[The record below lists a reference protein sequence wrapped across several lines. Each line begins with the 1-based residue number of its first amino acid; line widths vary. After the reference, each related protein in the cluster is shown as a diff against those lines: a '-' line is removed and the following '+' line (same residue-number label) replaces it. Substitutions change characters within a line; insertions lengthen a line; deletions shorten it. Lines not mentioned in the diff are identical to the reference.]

1 MGELTSNGHKI
12 VDGVLKS
19 NIDIRNKHLS
29 RNNGKYSL
37 FEGEFVNAIGAA
49 VDVKTR
55 TLSDIKGGMTLYDY
69 TSDKKNPLGEKIQN
83 TYFNNNA
90 ERELYSILNPSPS
103 ELLRWNGKYD
113 NYIKYV
119 SEVYGKEYT
128 VIRLI
133 DELFADLDITY
144 AMNLTK
150 VGVVKDINVPL
161 ALAGVNTTN
170 INNYSGTDT
179 RLGRLTN
186 QIYASKL
193 YQASVFN
200 SSRGTKYI
208 TPSLSAQ
215 YGNNLQNLARLS
227 DIMVPN
233 PKTGRIADFETGEYL
248 GLSVDKN
255 AKHHVTEEN
264 NGQYEYIPKDVKEH
278 KEYVELTKDTKTEKV
293 SVGNKLFDGLGM
305 TVSKVEEK
313 SKIFSP
319 PKDYF
324 IYKDVNE
331 DTKGNN
337 EWETFHLSGDTDAL
351 GGNIGNKNLLSA
363 TQNLF
368 SNGKI
373 DTMIGRYYLDGK
385 NYKSSV
391 IDTAIDDSGGRS
403 HGRNLLKKGK
413 TAKGDGSDNPYCRTW
428 TWRNQ
433 YKKVENQIRPFDGNN
448 RNNLKTANEPYRAN
462 GNGDY
467 LSKNTVLN
475 LENGRVNVAPSK
487 SGKVDIKKC
496 MFSIENLAWKD
507 VLKPGKNL
515 SKEQVGPSG
524 GRIMWFPPYG
534 LDFSESVNV
543 NWDSN
548 TFIGRGEDVYTYKNT
563 TRSANLSFILLI
575 DHPSL
580 LNSMRGSKDTT
591 DSDILR
597 FFAGC
602 DVPDLKD
609 ATKKA
614 TEAATGISN
623 EMEWDKGDGNYIEV
637 SVYFPNNYSGNS
649 KPVDRG
655 TWSGYET
662 NWKNGYGCSD
672 DDDWINYIL
681 FGRNAKGS
689 MNGNGYEIKDRGI
702 TDLNS
707 DPDGTKNEY
716 ILACDKASAWT
727 ECVNSNPDN
736 NKYWYRVDF
745 DLRQNGIDVDKKT
758 GRRVYKENY
767 KDTRSYE
774 LNSVV
779 FEADEKKF
787 SFRDFRDYIISNNYG
802 AKNNEL
808 AAILSG
814 STISKVEARGVATLQ
829 DRKNSDMLA
838 ERRAMT
844 LGCTV
849 MKWFDQYHEK
859 LGIDLPNNV
868 KFKRDLLKG
877 DESAANVPTI
887 NDETSKRNRRATV
900 RIYYNKADAKT
911 VGGDNEDSSL
921 SGGADSSNGSKS
933 QPQIPKTTVN
943 TVVYDAIEVTP
954 NRYESES
961 DFFDKLQSADPVIWK
976 RIKNKIRYFD
986 PAYHSISPEG
996 FNARL
1001 TFLQQCTRQGHTISA
1016 TENDGSAMT
1025 AGNLAFGRMPVC
1037 VLRIGDFI
1045 HTKIVITS
1053 LSINYSVSNGMQW
1066 DMNEEG
1072 AGVQPMMAKVTIAF
1086 NIIGGQSLEAPIN
1099 RLQNAVSFNYYANAG
1114 VYDDR
1119 ADKAYLNNKKLIYD
1133 NLFTVNKK

>member
-37 FEGEFVNAIGAA
+37 FEGEFDNAIGAA
-49 VDVKTR
+49 VDIKTR

-69 TSDKKNPLGEKIQN
+69 TSDKKTPLGEKIQN

-90 ERELYSILNPSPS
+90 EKELYSVLNPSPS
-103 ELLRWNGKYD
+103 ELLRWNGKYE

-208 TPSLSAQ
+208 TPSLSAV

-233 PKTGRIADFETGEYL
+233 PKNGRIEDLEQGEYL
-248 GLSVDKN
+248 LRIDNIDAVM
-255 AKHHVTEEN
+255 AN
-264 NGQYEYIPKDVKEH
+264 NGQYKYIPTAVTKH
-278 KEYVELTKDTKTEKV
+278 TEYVVTGATFSLE
-293 SVGNKLFDGLGM
+293 NKLFDGLEI
-305 TVSKVEEK
+305 TVSNVNVNVDVNLKK
-313 SKIFSP
+313 SSP

-324 IYKDVNE
+324 IYQDVSGLTVGNS
-331 DTKGNN
+331 NN
-337 EWETFHLSGDTDAL
+337 EWETFHLSGDTKTL
-351 GGNIGNKNLLSA
+351 GGDIGNRNLLSA

-368 SNGKI
+368 NRGKI

-385 NYKSSV
+385 KYKSSV
-391 IDTAIDDSGGRS
+391 IDTAIDDLGSRS
-403 HGRNLLKKGK
+403 HGRNLLKKD
-413 TAKGDGSDNPYCRTW
+413 ANIKGGGNDNPYCRTW
-428 TWRNQ
+428 TFRNQ
-433 YKKVENQIRPFDGNN
+433 YKKIENQIRPFDEGNQKK
-448 RNNLKTANEPYRAN
+448 LKKANEPYRAN
-462 GNGDY
+462 GDGDY
-467 LSKNTVLN
+467 LTKNTVLN
-475 LENGRVNVAPSK
+475 LNNGRVNVAPSK
-487 SGKVDIKKC
+487 NGKVDIKKC

-515 SKEQVGPSG
+515 SEEQIGPSG

-543 NWDSN
+543 NWDNN

-580 LNSMRGSKDTT
+580 LNSMRGSSKTN

-602 DVPDLKD
+602 DVPNLAN
-609 ATKKA
+609 ATKNPVEV
-614 TEAATGISN
+614 TTGTSN
-623 EMEWDKGDGNYIEV
+623 EMGWDESGGKYIEV
-637 SVYFPNNYSGNS
+637 SVYFPNNYSGNG
-649 KPVDRG
+649 KEV
-655 TWSGYET
+655 TKT
-662 NWKNGYGCSD
+662 KWKNYEGRWKYDYGCSD
-672 DDDWINYIL
+672 GKDWINYIL
-681 FGRNAKGS
+681 FGRNANNFGS
-689 MNGNGYEIKDRGI
+689 GRGYEISDRGI
-702 TDLNS
+702 TDLNT
-707 DPDGTKNEY
+707 DDDCKGEY
-716 ILACDKASAWT
+716 ILACDRTSAWT
-727 ECVNSNPDN
+727 MCDN
-736 NKYWYRVDF
+736 ASTKNHKYWYRVDF
-745 DLRQNGIDVDKKT
+745 DLRQNGIGGENGEYLDNYEDKQ
-758 GRRVYKENY
+758 
-767 KDTRSYE
+767 SFE
-774 LNSVV
+774 LNSKV
-779 FEADEKKF
+779 EDNSGRIF
-787 SFRDFRDYIISNNYG
+787 SFKDFRDYILGNSYG
-802 AKNNEL
+802 EKNDILES
-808 AAILSG
+808 ILSG
-814 STISKVEARGVATLQ
+814 STISKVEVRGVATQQ
-829 DRKNSDMLA
+829 DEKNSDMLA

-849 MKWFDQYHEK
+849 MKWFNDK
-859 LGIDLPNNV
+859 SAGLGITID
-868 KFKRDLLKG
+868 KSIDFKRGLLKG
-877 DESAANVPTI
+877 DERTKAEKRI
-887 NDETSKRNRRATV
+887 NTEIPKKNRRASV
-900 RIYYNKADAKT
+900 RIYYNKT
-911 VGGDNEDSSL
+911 NITNVNGD
-921 SGGADSSNGSKS
+921 GSNGGGNGNQTKNGNGQKRDPS
-933 QPQIPKTTVN
+933 QISQNSNNVA
-943 TVVYDAIEVTP
+943 YGAIEVTP

-961 DFFDKLQSADPVIWK
+961 DFFDKLDRTDPVIWK
-976 RIKNKIRYFD
+976 HIKDKIRYFD

-1072 AGVQPMMAKVTIAF
+1072 AGVQPMMAKVTIIF

-1119 ADKAYLNNKKLIYD
+1119 ADKAHLQDEKLIYD

>member
-37 FEGEFVNAIGAA
+37 FEGEFDNAIGAA
-49 VDVKTR
+49 VDIKTR

-69 TSDKKNPLGEKIQN
+69 TSDKKTPLGEKIQN

-90 ERELYSILNPSPS
+90 EKELYSVLNPSPS
-103 ELLRWNGKYD
+103 ELLRWNGKYE

-208 TPSLSAQ
+208 TPSLSAV

-233 PKTGRIADFETGEYL
+233 PKNGRIEDFEQGKYL
-248 GLSVDKN
+248 LRIDELKDN
-255 AKHHVTEEN
+255 AN
-264 NGQYEYIPKDVKEH
+264 NGQYEYIPTAVTNH
-278 KEYVELTKDTKTEKV
+278 TEYVVTGATFSLEN
-293 SVGNKLFDGLGM
+293 SLFDGLRM
-305 TVSKVEEK
+305 TVSNVDVKNK
-313 SKIFSP
+313 QSSP

-324 IYKDVNE
+324 IYQDASGLTVDNR
-331 DTKGNN
+331 NN
-337 EWETFHLSGDTDAL
+337 EWETFHLSGDTKTL
-351 GGNIGNKNLLSA
+351 GDDYIGKKNLLSA

-368 SNGKI
+368 NRGKI

-385 NYKSSV
+385 KYKSSV
-391 IDTAIDDSGGRS
+391 IDTAIDDLGSRS
-403 HGRNLLKKGK
+403 HGRNLLKKGAS
-413 TAKGDGSDNPYCRTW
+413 AKGDGNDNPYCRTW
-428 TWRNQ
+428 TFRNQ
-433 YKKVENQIRPFDGNN
+433 YKKIENQIRPFDEGNQSKLN
-448 RNNLKTANEPYRAN
+448 GANKPYRAN
-462 GNGDY
+462 GDGDY
-467 LSKNTVLN
+467 LTKNTVLN
-475 LENGRVNVAPSK
+475 LNNGRVNVAPSK

-515 SKEQVGPSG
+515 SEEQIGPSG

-543 NWDSN
+543 NWDNN

-580 LNSMRGSKDTT
+580 LNSMRGSNETN

-602 DVPDLKD
+602 DVPDLSG
-609 ATKKA
+609 ATKN
-614 TEAATGISN
+614 TVEVATGTSN
-623 EMEWDKGDGNYIEV
+623 GIGWDESKGKYIEV
-637 SVYFPNNYSGNS
+637 SVYFPNNYSGNG
-649 KPVDRG
+649 KAVKKDVWE
-655 TWSGYET
+655 TYERR
-662 NWKNGYGCSD
+662 WKHDYGCSD
-672 DDDWINYIL
+672 GEDWINYIL
-681 FGRNAKGS
+681 SGRNATVSSG
-689 MNGNGYEIKDRGI
+689 GNGYEISKSGI
-702 TDLNS
+702 SDLNN
-707 DPDGTKNEY
+707 GEENEY
-716 ILACDKASAWT
+716 ILACDRTSAWT
-727 ECVNSNPDN
+727 DCVTANTDN

-745 DLRQNGIDVDKKT
+745 DLRQNGIGGKNGK
-758 GRRVYKENY
+758 YKENY
-767 KDTRSYE
+767 KDTQSLN
-774 LNSVV
+774 LNSKVK
-779 FEADEKKF
+779 DDSGRIF
-787 SFRDFRDYIISNNYG
+787 SFKDFRDYIIGNSHG
-802 AKNNEL
+802 EKNDILES
-808 AAILSG
+808 ILSG
-814 STISKVEARGVATLQ
+814 STISKVEVRGVATQQ
-829 DRKNSDMLA
+829 DEKNSDMLA

-849 MKWFDQYHEK
+849 MKWFNDK
-859 LGIDLPNNV
+859 SDDLGITID
-868 KFKRDLLKG
+868 KSIDFKRGLLKG
-877 DESAANVPTI
+877 DESTKAEKRI
-887 NDETSKRNRRATV
+887 NTATPKKNRRASV
-900 RIYYNKADAKT
+900 RIYYNKTNITNVND
-911 VGGDNEDSSL
+911 GG
-921 SGGADSSNGSKS
+921 SNGRYRNGDQINNKNGQKGETS
-933 QPQIPKTTVN
+933 QNPQISNNVA
-943 TVVYDAIEVTP
+943 YGAIEVTP

-961 DFFDKLQSADPVIWK
+961 DFFDKLKRTDPVIWK
-976 RIKNKIRYFD
+976 HIKDKIRYFD

-1072 AGVQPMMAKVTIAF
+1072 AGVQPMMAKVTITF

-1119 ADKAYLNNKKLIYD
+1119 ADKAHLQDEKLIYD

>member
-37 FEGEFVNAIGAA
+37 FEGEFDNAIGAA
-49 VDVKTR
+49 VDIKTR
-55 TLSDIKGGMTLYDY
+55 TLSNIKGGMTLYDY
-69 TSDKKNPLGEKIQN
+69 TSDKKTPLGEKIQN

-90 ERELYSILNPSPS
+90 EKELYSVLNPSPS
-103 ELLRWNGKYD
+103 ELLRWNGKYE

-208 TPSLSAQ
+208 TPSLSAV

-227 DIMVPN
+227 DIMVPD
-233 PKTGRIADFETGEYL
+233 PKNGRIEDLEQGEYL
-248 GLSVDKN
+248 LRIDNKDAVM
-255 AKHHVTEEN
+255 AN
-264 NGQYEYIPKDVKEH
+264 NGQYEYIPTAVTKH
-278 KEYVELTKDTKTEKV
+278 TEYVVTGATFSLE
-293 SVGNKLFDGLGM
+293 NKLFDGLRI
-305 TVSKVEEK
+305 TVSNVNVIDKK
-313 SKIFSP
+313 NSP
-319 PKDYF
+319 PKEYF
-324 IYKDVNE
+324 IYQDASRLIVDNR
-331 DTKGNN
+331 NN
-337 EWETFHLSGDTDAL
+337 EWETFHLSGDTATL
-351 GGNIGNKNLLSA
+351 GGDIGNRNLLSA

-368 SNGKI
+368 NRGKI

-385 NYKSSV
+385 KYKSSV
-391 IDTAIDDSGGRS
+391 IDTAIDDLGGRS
-403 HGRNLLKKGK
+403 HGRNLLKKG
-413 TAKGDGSDNPYCRTW
+413 ASANGDGNDNPYCRTW
-428 TWRNQ
+428 TFRNQ
-433 YKKVENQIRPFDGNN
+433 YKKIENQIRPFDNSN
-448 RNNLKTANEPYRAN
+448 RENLKKANKPYRAN
-462 GNGDY
+462 GDGDY
-467 LSKNTVLN
+467 LTKNTVLN
-475 LENGRVNVAPSK
+475 LNNGRVNVAPSK
-487 SGKVDIKKC
+487 NGKVDIKKC

-507 VLKPGKNL
+507 VLKSGENL
-515 SKEQVGPSG
+515 SKEQIGPSG

-543 NWDSN
+543 NWDNN

-580 LNSMRGSKDTT
+580 LNSMRGSKDTE

-602 DVPDLKD
+602 DVPNLSG
-609 ATKKA
+609 ATKN
-614 TEAATGISN
+614 TVEVATGTSN
-623 EMEWDKGDGNYIEV
+623 GMGWDTDEGEYIEV
-637 SVYFPNNYSGNS
+637 SVYFPNNYSGNG
-649 KPVDRG
+649 KVVKKNV
-655 TWSGYET
+655 WKAYEGG
-662 NWKNGYGCSD
+662 WKNNYGCSD
-672 DDDWINYIL
+672 GEDWINYIL
-681 FGRNAKGS
+681 SGRNANNFGS
-689 MNGNGYEIKDRGI
+689 GRGYEISDRGI
-702 TDLNS
+702 TDLNT
-707 DPDGTKNEY
+707 DDDCEGEY
-716 ILACDKASAWT
+716 ILACDKDKTSAWT
-727 ECVNSNPDN
+727 GCSNENNNN
-736 NKYWYRVDF
+736 NKYYYRVDF
-745 DLRQNGIDVDKKT
+745 DLRQNGIGGENGK
-758 GRRVYKENY
+758 YKENY
-767 KDTRSYE
+767 QDIGSFK
-774 LNSVV
+774 LNSEVK
-779 FEADEKKF
+779 DDSGRIF
-787 SFRDFRDYIISNNYG
+787 SFKDFRDYIIGNVYG
-802 AKNNEL
+802 KTNERL
-808 AAILSG
+808 ESILSG
-814 STISKVEARGVATLQ
+814 STISKVEVRGVATQQ
-829 DRKNSDMLA
+829 DKKNSDMLA

-849 MKWFDQYHEK
+849 MKWFNDNGNK
-859 LGIDLPNNV
+859 LGITLNDHVDFELG
-868 KFKRDLLKG
+868 LLTG
-877 DESAANVPTI
+877 DERTKAEKRI
-887 NDETSKRNRRATV
+887 NTENPKKNRRASV
-900 RIYYNKADAKT
+900 RIYYNKTNITNAN
-911 VGGDNEDSSL
+911 GG
-921 SGGADSSNGSKS
+921 GSNGDSINGRLV
-933 QPQIPKTTVN
+933 QDTTKGKINGSSTQQSVN
-943 TVVYDAIEVTP
+943 NVAYGAIEVTP

-961 DFFDKLQSADPVIWK
+961 DFFDKLDRTDPVIWK
-976 RIKNKIRYFD
+976 HIKDKIRYFD

-1072 AGVQPMMAKVTIAF
+1072 AGVQPMMAKVTITF

-1119 ADKAYLNNKKLIYD
+1119 ADKAHLQDEKLIYD

>member
-69 TSDKKNPLGEKIQN
+69 TSDKKTPLGEKIQN

-90 ERELYSILNPSPS
+90 EKELYSILNPSPS

-208 TPSLSAQ
+208 TPSLSGQ

-233 PKTGRIADFETGEYL
+233 PKTGRIADFETGKYL

-255 AKHHVTEEN
+255 AKYHVTEEN
-264 NGQYEYIPKDVKEH
+264 NGQYEYIPTAVTNH
-278 KEYVELTKDTKTEKV
+278 TEYVVTGATFSLE
-293 SVGNKLFDGLGM
+293 NKLFDGLGM

-324 IYKDVNE
+324 IYKDVSG

-337 EWETFHLSGDTDAL
+337 EWETFHLSDSDSINTL
-351 GGNIGNKNLLSA
+351 GGGIGNKNLLSA

-368 SNGKI
+368 SKGKI

-385 NYKSSV
+385 KYKSSV
-391 IDTAIDDSGGRS
+391 IDTAIDDSGSRS
-403 HGRNLLKKGK
+403 HGRNLLQNGK
-413 TAKGDGSDNPYCRTW
+413 ESKGDGSDNPYCRTW

-433 YKKVENQIRPFDGNN
+433 YKKVENQIRPFEGNN

-487 SGKVDIKKC
+487 SGNVDIKKC

-543 NWDSN
+543 DWDPN
-548 TFIGRGEDVYTYKNT
+548 TFIGRGEDVYTYKKT

-602 DVPDLKD
+602 DVPELTG

-614 TEAATGISN
+614 TEAATDASN
-623 EMEWDKGDGNYIEV
+623 EMKWDKSDGEFIEV
-637 SVYFPNNYSGNS
+637 SVYFPNNYSGNG
-649 KPVDRG
+649 KPVKKDK
-655 TWSGYET
+655 WSEYEKDD
-662 NWKNGYGCSD
+662 NWKNSYGCSD
-672 DDDWINYIL
+672 GDNWYKYIYK
-681 FGRNAKGS
+681 GRNATVFDG
-689 MNGNGYEIKDRGI
+689 GNGYEIGNSPVTNTGY
-702 TDLNS
+702 TDQ
-707 DPDGTKNEY
+707 P
-716 ILACDKASAWT
+716 ILACDKTSAWT
-727 ECVNSNPDN
+727 KCTNENPNN

-745 DLRQNGIDVDKKT
+745 DLRQNGIDIDKET
-758 GRRVYKENY
+758 GKRVYKDNY
-767 KDTRSYE
+767 EDKISFA
-774 LNSVV
+774 LNGNV
-779 FEADEKKF
+779 DNDNGKKF
-787 SFRDFRDYIISNNYG
+787 SFKDFYDYIFG
-802 AKNNEL
+802 AKNGVSEL
-808 AAILSG
+808 LSG
-814 STISKVEARGVATLQ
+814 STISKVEVRGVATLQ
-829 DRKNSDMLA
+829 DEKNSDMLA

-849 MKWFDQYHEK
+849 MRWFNEKGEK
-859 LGIDLPNNV
+859 LGITLSNDL
-868 KFKRDLLKG
+868 KFKRGLLKG
-877 DESAANVPTI
+877 EEVTKNSKDI
-887 NDETSKRNRRATV
+887 NDKPSKRNRRATV
-900 RIYYNKADAKT
+900 RIYYNKSEVKDAS
-911 VGGDNEDSSL
+911 VSGGSGSGGLGSGNTASSNAVVNKKGEDTPSSL
-921 SGGADSSNGSKS
+921 
-933 QPQIPKTTVN
+933 KTAN

-961 DFFDKLQSADPVIWK
+961 DFFDKLKRREPVIWK
-976 RIKNKIRYFD
+976 RIKDKIRYFD

-1119 ADKAYLNNKKLIYD
+1119 ADKAHLDREKLIYD

>member
-19 NIDIRNKHLS
+19 NIDVRNKHLS

-37 FEGEFVNAIGAA
+37 FEGEFDNAIGAA
-49 VDVKTR
+49 VDIKTR

-69 TSDKKNPLGEKIQN
+69 TSDKKTPLGEKIQN

-90 ERELYSILNPSPS
+90 EKELYSVLNPSPS
-103 ELLRWNGKYD
+103 ELLRWNGKYE

-208 TPSLSAQ
+208 TPSLSAV

-233 PKTGRIADFETGEYL
+233 PKTGRIADFDEVEYL
-248 GLSVDKN
+248 VSLDKPDDVK
-255 AKHHVTEEN
+255 AN
-264 NGQYEYIPKDVKEH
+264 NGQYEYIPTAVTNH
-278 KEYVELTKDTKTEKV
+278 TEYVVTGATFSLE
-293 SVGNKLFDGLGM
+293 NKLFDGLRM
-305 TVSKVEEK
+305 TVSNVNVKNKK
-313 SKIFSP
+313 SSP

-324 IYKDVNE
+324 IYQDVRGLSVN
-331 DTKGNN
+331 DSNN
-337 EWETFHLSGDTDAL
+337 EWETFHLSGDTKTL
-351 GGNIGNKNLLSA
+351 GDDIGKKNLLSA

-368 SNGKI
+368 SKGKI
-373 DTMIGRYYLDGK
+373 DTMIGRYYLDGEK
-385 NYKSSV
+385 YKSSV

-403 HGRNLLKKGK
+403 HGRNLLQKGK
-413 TAKGDGSDNPYCRTW
+413 TSSGDGSDNPYCRTW
-428 TWRNQ
+428 TLRNQ
-433 YKKVENQIRPFDGNN
+433 YKKVENQIRPFSDSSN
-448 RNNLKTANEPYRAN
+448 RENLKKANVPYRAN

-534 LDFSESVNV
+534 LDFSESVSAE
-543 NWDSN
+543 WDHN
-548 TFIGRGEDVYTYKNT
+548 TFIGRGEDVYTYKKT

-602 DVPDLKD
+602 DVPDLKE

-614 TEAATGISN
+614 TEAATDASK
-623 EMEWDKGDGNYIEV
+623 EMEWDQSDGEFIEV
-637 SVYFPNNYSGNS
+637 SVYFPNNYSGNG
-649 KPVDRG
+649 KLVKKDI
-655 TWSGYET
+655 WSGYEKDH
-662 NWKNGYGCSD
+662 NWKSCYGCSD
-672 DDDWINYIL
+672 DEDWINYIL
-681 FGRNAKGS
+681 KGRNATKFED
-689 MNGNGYEIKDRGI
+689 GNGYEIDENKGI

-707 DPDGTKNEY
+707 DLNKTKNEY
-716 ILACDKASAWT
+716 ILACDKTSAWT
-727 ECVNSNPDN
+727 ECTNENSNN

-758 GRRVYKENY
+758 GERKYKINY
-767 KDTRSYE
+767 EDSKSFA

-779 FEADEKKF
+779 NNDNGKKF
-787 SFRDFRDYIISNNYG
+787 SFKDFHDYIFEG
-802 AKNNEL
+802 KNGGSKL
-808 AAILSG
+808 FKLLSG
-814 STISKVEARGVATLQ
+814 STITKVEVRGVATQQ
-829 DRKNSDMLA
+829 DKKNRDMLA

-849 MKWFDQYHEK
+849 MRWFNEYGEE
-859 LGIDLPNNV
+859 LGITLSNDLE
-868 KFKRDLLKG
+868 FKRDLLKG
-877 DESAANVPTI
+877 DNGTKDIKTI
-887 NDETSKRNRRATV
+887 NDKPSKTNRRASV
-900 RIYYNKADAKT
+900 RIYYNKSEVTNVNGSGKNTGSGNTASSNAVVNKK
-911 VGGDNEDSSL
+911 GGDTLPSL
-921 SGGADSSNGSKS
+921 
-933 QPQIPKTTVN
+933 KTAN
-943 TVVYDAIEVTP
+943 TVAYDAIEVTP

-961 DFFDKLQSADPVIWK
+961 DFFDKLKRTEPVIWK
-976 RIKNKIRYFD
+976 RIKDKIRYFD

-1119 ADKAYLNNKKLIYD
+1119 ADKAHLDREKLIYD

>member
-69 TSDKKNPLGEKIQN
+69 TSDKKTPLGEKIQN

-90 ERELYSILNPSPS
+90 EKELYSILNPSPS

-208 TPSLSAQ
+208 TPSLSAV

-233 PKTGRIADFETGEYL
+233 PKNGRIEDFEQGKYL
-248 GLSVDKN
+248 VSLDKPDDV
-255 AKHHVTEEN
+255 KVN
-264 NGQYEYIPKDVKEH
+264 NGQYEYIPTAVTNH
-278 KEYVELTKDTKTEKV
+278 TEYVVTGATFSLE
-293 SVGNKLFDGLGM
+293 NKLFDGLGM

-324 IYKDVNE
+324 IYKDVSG

-337 EWETFHLSGDTDAL
+337 EWETFHLSDSDSINTL
-351 GGNIGNKNLLSA
+351 GGGIGNKNLLSA

-368 SNGKI
+368 SKGKI

-385 NYKSSV
+385 KYKSSV
-391 IDTAIDDSGGRS
+391 IDTAIDDSGSRS
-403 HGRNLLKKGK
+403 HGRNLLQNGK
-413 TAKGDGSDNPYCRTW
+413 ESKGDGSDNPYCRTW

-433 YKKVENQIRPFDGNN
+433 YKKVENQIRPFEGNN

-487 SGKVDIKKC
+487 SGNVDIKKC

-543 NWDSN
+543 DWDPN
-548 TFIGRGEDVYTYKNT
+548 TFIGRGEDVYTYKKT

-602 DVPDLKD
+602 DVPDLNG
-609 ATKKA
+609 ATKNA
-614 TEAATGISN
+614 TEAATGTSS
-623 EMEWDKGDGNYIEV
+623 EMTWDKDDGKFIEV
-637 SVYFPNNYSGNS
+637 SVYFPNNYSGNG
-649 KPVDRG
+649 KPVSKNI
-655 TWSGYET
+655 WSGYEKDN
-662 NWKNGYGCSD
+662 NWKNFYGCSD
-672 DDDWINYIL
+672 DKDWINYIL
-681 FGRNAKGS
+681 KGRNAT
-689 MNGNGYEIKDRGI
+689 NFEDGNGYEIGNLPV
-702 TDLNS
+702 TDTS
-707 DPDGTKNEY
+707 HTEEY
-716 ILACDKASAWT
+716 ILACDKTYAWT
-727 ECVNSNPDN
+727 KCKRTNETHSN

-745 DLRQNGIDVDKKT
+745 DLRQNGIDVDKET
-758 GRRVYKENY
+758 GERKYKKNY
-767 KDTRSYE
+767 EDKYPFA
-774 LNSVV
+774 LNGQVIDGNG
-779 FEADEKKF
+779 EKF
-787 SFRDFRDYIISNNYG
+787 SFKDFHDYIFGS
-802 AKNNEL
+802 KNGVYKL
-808 AAILSG
+808 LSG
-814 STISKVEARGVATLQ
+814 STIAKVEARGVATLQ
-829 DRKNSDMLA
+829 DEKNSDMLA

-849 MKWFDQYHEK
+849 MKWFNDNGK
-859 LGIDLPNNV
+859 TLGITLPNNV
-868 KFKRDLLKG
+868 EFKRGLLKG
-877 DESAANVPTI
+877 DKVTKNSKDI
-887 NDETSKRNRRATV
+887 NDEPSKRNRRATV
-900 RIYYNKADAKT
+900 RIYYNKSD
-911 VGGDNEDSSL
+911 VNDVSVPEGSG
-921 SGGADSSNGSKS
+921 SGGLGSGNTASSNGLKS
-933 QPQIPKTTVN
+933 QQQPPKTTVN
-943 TVVYDAIEVTP
+943 TVAYDVIEVTP

-961 DFFDKLQSADPVIWK
+961 DFFDKLKRTEPVIWK
-976 RIKNKIRYFD
+976 HIKDKIRYFD

-1119 ADKAYLNNKKLIYD
+1119 ADKAYLNNEKLIYD

>member
-37 FEGEFVNAIGAA
+37 FEGEFDNAIGAA
-49 VDVKTR
+49 VDIKTR

-69 TSDKKNPLGEKIQN
+69 TSDKKTPLGEKIQN

-90 ERELYSILNPSPS
+90 EKELYSILNPSPS

-208 TPSLSAQ
+208 TPSLSAV

-233 PKTGRIADFETGEYL
+233 PKNGRIEDFEQGKYL
-248 GLSVDKN
+248 LRIDDLKDN
-255 AKHHVTEEN
+255 AN
-264 NGQYEYIPKDVKEH
+264 NGQYEYIPTAVTNH
-278 KEYVELTKDTKTEKV
+278 TEYVVTGATFSLED
-293 SVGNKLFDGLGM
+293 KLFDGLKI
-305 TVSKVEEK
+305 TVSNVDVINKK
-313 SKIFSP
+313 SSP

-324 IYKDVNE
+324 IYQDASGLTVDNR
-331 DTKGNN
+331 NN
-337 EWETFHLSGDTDAL
+337 EWETFHLSGDTKTL
-351 GGNIGNKNLLSA
+351 GGDIGKKNLLSA

-368 SNGKI
+368 SQGKI
-373 DTMIGRYYLDGK
+373 DTMIGRYYLDGRK
-385 NYKSSV
+385 YKSSV
-391 IDTAIDDSGGRS
+391 IDTAIDDLGSRS
-403 HGRNLLKKGK
+403 HGRNLLKKD
-413 TAKGDGSDNPYCRTW
+413 AKIDRTGNDNPYCRTW
-428 TWRNQ
+428 TFRNQ
-433 YKKVENQIRPFDGNN
+433 YKKIENQIRPFDEGNQSKLN
-448 RNNLKTANEPYRAN
+448 GANKPYRAN
-462 GNGDY
+462 GDGDY
-467 LSKNTVLN
+467 LTKNTVLN
-475 LENGRVNVAPSK
+475 LNNGRVNVAPSK
-487 SGKVDIKKC
+487 NGNVDIKKC

-515 SKEQVGPSG
+515 SKEQIGPSG

-543 NWDSN
+543 NWDNN

-580 LNSMRGSKDTT
+580 LNSMRGSKNTE

-602 DVPDLKD
+602 DVPNLSG
-609 ATKKA
+609 ATQNP
-614 TEAATGISN
+614 TEATPNASN
-623 EMEWDKGDGNYIEV
+623 EWDWDTDNGKYIEV
-637 SVYFPNNYSGNS
+637 SVYFPNNYSGNGET
-649 KPVDRG
+649 VDRG
-655 TWSGYET
+655 EWRKYE
-662 NWKNGYGCSD
+662 NKERLGNEYGCSD
-672 DDDWINYIL
+672 AESWINYIL
-681 FGRNAKGS
+681 NGRNAKGFWA
-689 MNGNGYEIKDRGI
+689 GNGYEIGDRGI

-707 DPDGTKNEY
+707 DSETSKNEY
-716 ILACDKASAWT
+716 ILACDKTSAWT
-727 ECVNSNPDN
+727 KCAGEKSNN

-745 DLRQNGIDVDKKT
+745 DLRQNGIDGEDKK
-758 GRRVYKENY
+758 YKVNY
-767 KDTRSYE
+767 QDIGSFK
-774 LNSVV
+774 LNSQVETKNENV
-779 FEADEKKF
+779 F
-787 SFRDFRDYIISNNYG
+787 SFKDFRDYIISYTG
-802 AKNNEL
+802 GTKNSEL
-808 AAILSG
+808 ATILSG
-814 STISKVEARGVATLQ
+814 SSISKVEVRGVATLQ
-829 DRKNSDMLA
+829 DEKNSDMLA

-849 MKWFDQYHEK
+849 MKWFNQYHK
-859 LGIDLPNNV
+859 SLGIDLPNNV
-868 KFKRDLLKG
+868 DFKRGLLKG
-877 DESAANVPTI
+877 DETTKTFKSINEKVP
-887 NDETSKRNRRATV
+887 KKNRRATV
-900 RIYYNKADAKT
+900 RIYYNKSEVTDASVPEGSGSGRLGSGNTNISNAVVNKKGEGIPPSSQTAST
-911 VGGDNEDSSL
+911 VAYN
-921 SGGADSSNGSKS
+921 
-933 QPQIPKTTVN
+933 
-943 TVVYDAIEVTP
+943 AIEVTP

-961 DFFDKLQSADPVIWK
+961 DFFDKLKRTEPVIWK
-976 RIKNKIRYFD
+976 HIKDKIRYFD

-1072 AGVQPMMAKVTIAF
+1072 AGVQPMMAKVTITF

-1119 ADKAYLNNKKLIYD
+1119 ADKAHLQDEKLIYD